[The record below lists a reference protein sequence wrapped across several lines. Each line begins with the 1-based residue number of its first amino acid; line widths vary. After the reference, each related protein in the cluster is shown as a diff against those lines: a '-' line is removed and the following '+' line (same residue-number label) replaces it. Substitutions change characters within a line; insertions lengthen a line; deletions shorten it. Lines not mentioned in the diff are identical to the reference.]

1 MARQSFAAAQHE
13 ALNDG
18 FLDLLGEEVST
29 YEEVQLTDTA
39 NTLLII
45 AAKYVAKLT
54 ELIEQRDIASSGGLS
69 DSLGATEVE
78 INGTVYSIGIEVADY
93 ASFVDEG
100 VDGVD
105 RSRGSRFKFKRRGA
119 DPEGEMV
126 ASIKD
131 WLRREGGS
139 ARNVKVGISSRE
151 IKGQKIAD
159 SATKSALAVACA
171 IKSQG
176 IEPTHFWRDATI
188 YIQDVAR
195 KELGTALRI
204 DIINNL
210 TS

>member
-13 ALNDG
+13 AINNG

-78 INGTVYSIGIEVADY
+78 VSGTVYSIGIEAADY
-93 ASFVDEG
+93 AAFVDEG
-100 VDGVD
+100 VDGWAK
-105 RSRGSRFKFKRRGA
+105 SRGSRFKFKTRGV
-119 DPEGEMV
+119 DPNSEMV

-139 ARNVKVGISSRE
+139 ARNVKIGISSRE
-151 IKGQKIAD
+151 IRGKKIAD
-159 SATKSALAVACA
+159 EATQRATSVAYM
-171 IKSQG
+171 IKRQG

-195 KELGTALRI
+195 QEMGMALRI

-210 TS
+210 TA